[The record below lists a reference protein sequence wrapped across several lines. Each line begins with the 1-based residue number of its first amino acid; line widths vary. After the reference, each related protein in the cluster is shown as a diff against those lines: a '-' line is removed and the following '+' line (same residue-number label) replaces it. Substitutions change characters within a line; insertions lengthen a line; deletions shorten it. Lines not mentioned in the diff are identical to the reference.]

1 MKKLI
6 RWSLNHIPRPVLQR
20 IAGWA
25 VPVAGLFYKGRGTEC
40 PVCGAKYR
48 KFLPYGYVQSRPNAL
63 CPKCLSLE
71 RHRLLWLYLT
81 RETDLLTAF
90 PRTLHIAPE
99 VCIMRHL
106 KPHFR
111 SHPGQYVTADL
122 ESPLADLHFDVQ
134 QIPLADDS
142 VDVVICN
149 HIMEHVADDRKAMR
163 ELHRILKPGGW
174 GIVLS
179 PVDTDYEQTYEDD
192 SITDPDERTRIFGQ
206 YDPGASTAPI
216 MPTACA
222 KRASRPRTSTT
233 PRPSPTRSA
242 GYTPGPPITFMWFTK
257 SDRRPSK
264 RLSDG
269 KRPTAIRG
277 LVLPWKSLPQVIST
291 PLDRASEV
299 K

>member
-1 MKKLI
+1 MKQLI
-6 RWSLNHIPRPVLQR
+6 RFVLRHVPRRYIQR
-20 IAGWA
+20 
-25 VPVAGLFYKGRGTEC
+25 VVHLCTPLVGLFYAGSRVQC
-40 PVCGAKYR
+40 PVCGNRYR
-48 KFLPYGYVQSRPNAL
+48 KFMPYGYVQSRPNAL

-111 SHPGQYVTADL
+111 PHPGQYVTADL
-122 ESPLADLHFDVQ
+122 ESPLADIHFDVQ

-149 HIMEHVADDRKAMR
+149 HILEHVADDRKALR

-179 PVDTDYEQTYEDD
+179 PVDRDYERTYEDD

-206 YDPGASTAPI
+206 YDHQRIYGADYAD
-216 MPTACA
+216 
-222 KRASRPRTSTT
+222 RLRE
-233 PRPSPTRSA
+233 A
-242 GYTPGPPITFMWFTK
+242 GFEAADIDYAATFT
-257 SDRRPSK
+257 DEERR
-264 RLSDG
+264 LY
-269 KRPTAIRG
+269 A
-277 LVLPWKSLPQVIST
+277 LPADHIYVVYKV
-291 PLDRASEV
+291 
-299 K
+299 